1 MRTRWRNSAEGYGR
15 VSRLLHWSIALGIF
29 GLVGLGWYM
38 VGLTYFDPLYHTAL
52 SWHKAVGMAVLLLG
66 ALFLAWKL
74 ISPSPPHPAS
84 LGRLQQQAA
93 GTVHVVLVLMILTIP
108 LTGYLISTSDGKPI
122 ELAWGLA
129 VPALFTVETWLR
141 DLAIEVHFWCA
152 YGTAILAMGHA
163 GAALKHQFIDRDG
176 ILSRMLWGR

>member
-1 MRTRWRNSAEGYGR
+1 MRTRWRNSPEGYGR

-52 SWHKAVGMAVLLLG
+52 TWHKAIGMGVLLL
-66 ALFLAWKL
+66 ATMFLGWKL
-74 ISPSPPHPAS
+74 VSPSPAHPAS
-84 LGRLQQQAA
+84 LGLLQRRAA
-93 GTVHVVLVLMILTIP
+93 AAVHALLYFMMLTIP

-129 VPALFTVETWLR
+129 VPALFNVAPWLR
-141 DLAIEVHFWCA
+141 DLAIEVHYWCA
-152 YGTAILAMGHA
+152 YGTTALAMGHA